1 MKCTGNLMLH
11 DLMVVI
17 GSQGVTFAGEGF
29 LPFCFPLALFSTPR
43 FGVSCPHP
51 QSAAR

>member
-1 MKCTGNLMLH
+1 MECKAYPVLH

-17 GSQGVTFAGEGF
+17 GSQALTFAGEGF
-29 LPFCFPLALFSTPR
+29 LPFYFPLALFSTPR

-51 QSAAR
+51 QNAAR